1 MRSILKKIA
10 LFTIAA
16 GTSFAQSPYNQ
27 KADLSNGRI
36 SDYRIYHTNT
46 DYPRYYSVINEPFFS
61 PNAGSA
67 TIGVYGWLRAS
78 VGAASGFADSQ
89 NMDSGAVD
97 GYYLLSSGT
106 AANTGQVIYLGNIG
120 VGAATVYLRVNF
132 SSLSNAIYIIG
143 FGDSI
148 TGSAGS
154 RDHTNNGIEVIV
166 DTGVGNTFILKSENG
181 AGNITETVG
190 STTLSTNTWY
200 NLRLEIE
207 GSKIEL
213 YLNGSLE
220 ATVTTNIV
228 SSTQPIRPL
237 CRVNTLDTVNKQM
250 KIDHFQMVRS
260 LDKGPW

>member
-1 MRSILKKIA
+1 MRFILLFLIA
-10 LFTIAA
+10 GAIQ
-16 GTSFAQSPYNQ
+16 AQSPFGVNR
-27 KADLSNGRI
+27 DLSTYQINDYKAFHLL
-36 SDYRIYHTNT
+36 SDN
-46 DYPRYYSVINEPFFS
+46 PRYFSVINEPFLS

-67 TIGVYGWLRAS
+67 TIGIYGWLRAS

-89 NMDSGAVD
+89 NMDANAVD

-120 VGAATVYLRVNF
+120 VGTATVYLRVNF

-154 RDHTNNGIEVIV
+154 RDHTNNGVEVIV

-190 STTLSTNTWY
+190 STVLSTNTWY

-207 GSKIEL
+207 SSKIEL

-250 KIDHFQMVRS
+250 KIDHFQMIRS
-260 LDKGPW
+260 LDKGAW